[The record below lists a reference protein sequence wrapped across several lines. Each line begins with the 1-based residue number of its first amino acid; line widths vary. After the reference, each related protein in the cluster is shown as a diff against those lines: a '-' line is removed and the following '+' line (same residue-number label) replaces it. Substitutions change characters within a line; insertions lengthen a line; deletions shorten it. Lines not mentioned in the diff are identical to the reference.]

1 MKSEKT
7 TPEYQNFYQIRFY
20 CNFIVSTKVPLASM
34 HFASFLLAIQECCGW
49 LKKWKIK
56 FNFYWFFFVVDLHIL
71 RVWMTLTRH
80 CITSRNRQTMCLW
93 LFHSIILY
101 INGEKGFIW
110 NFKFTVQTICFWFTE
125 LDEHGMQE
133 MISSYHH
140 TIW

>member
-7 TPEYQNFYQIRFY
+7 TEYQNFYQIRISLQFY
-20 CNFIVSTKVPLASM
+20 CFHKSLIAIHALCFFSACHSGVLRSIEVMKNQVQ
-34 HFASFLLAIQECCGW
+34 FLLIFLCCR
-49 LKKWKIK
+49 
-56 FNFYWFFFVVDLHIL
+56 FAHL

-80 CITSRNRQTMCLW
+80 CITSRKRQTMCLW
-93 LFHSIILY
+93 LFHSIIWH
-101 INGEKGFIW
+101 INGEKDFIW